1 MVDLLVADS
10 ITRVVDGRP
19 VVDSV
24 SLRLQAG
31 ESVALV
37 GPSGSGKTTLLT
49 ILGGLSPPH
58 SGRVLFRGEQLD
70 SKSDE
75 RRSIASVFQTYGL
88 FPLLTATENIEIAMR
103 AVGRAPDEA
112 RAVAQEALERLALGP
127 FAQHLT
133 QELSGGQEQRVAVAR
148 ALAIRPEVI
157 LADEPTT
164 EQDLNHRNLVVDRLL
179 EVTTHGPAI
188 LIATHDEDVAQRC
201 DRIFEM
207 NRGQVTE
214 LSRRSSK

>member
-164 EQDLNHRNLVVDRLL
+164 EQDQDHRNLVVDRLL

>member
-1 MVDLLVADS
+1 VVDLLVADS
-10 ITRVVDGRP
+10 ITRVADGRP
-19 VVDSV
+19 VVDAV

-31 ESVALV
+31 ESVALI
-37 GPSGSGKTTLLT
+37 GPSGSGKTTLLN
-49 ILGGLSPPH
+49 ILGGLLPPH
-58 SGRVLFRGEQLD
+58 SGRVLFKGEQLD

-103 AVGRAPDEA
+103 AVGSAPDEA
-112 RAVAQEALERLALGP
+112 RAVAEEALAGLALGP

-148 ALAIRPEVI
+148 ALAIRPKVI

-164 EQDLNHRNLVVDRLL
+164 EQDQDHRNLVVDRLL

-188 LIATHDEDVAQRC
+188 LIATHDEGVAQRC

-207 NRGQVTE
+207 NRGKVTE
-214 LSRRSSK
+214 LSGRSSK

>member
-10 ITRVVDGRP
+10 ITRVADGRP
-19 VVDSV
+19 VVDAV

-31 ESVALV
+31 ESVALI

-49 ILGGLSPPH
+49 ILGGLLPPH

-88 FPLLTATENIEIAMR
+88 FPLLTATENVEIAMR

-112 RAVAQEALERLALGP
+112 RAVAQEALARLALGP

-214 LSRRSSK
+214 LSGRSSE